1 MAEIRTVEPEEILP
15 AGTARVE
22 LSPLQRVGVYGAV
35 AVGCVGAALLFF
47 LLGRW
52 AWLTPHPPVIPNSIE
67 SATAKSVIDSY
78 NAIREAVL
86 DDTTRLADALVVKLL
101 LPIFT
106 SFVGYIFGSH
116 SRKES

>member
-1 MAEIRTVEPEEILP
+1 MADIRTVEPEEILP

-35 AVGCVGAALLFF
+35 AVGCVGAALLFL

-52 AWLTPHPPVIPNSIE
+52 AWLTPRPPTLPSTLDT
-67 SATAKSVIDSY
+67 ATAKSIIDNY
-78 NAIREAVL
+78 NVLRGAIL
-86 DDTTRLADALVVKLL
+86 DDTTRLVDSIVVKLL

-116 SRKES
+116 SRTHS